1 MVTSVA
7 GRETA
12 ILPGV
17 AFASFSQ
24 RLGALLI
31 DLVVGIVIVFALALV
46 GLTQFGVGDDPGS
59 LQPHWP
65 TLLLNAL
72 ISSGYVIVLNG
83 MGGTLGKRLM
93 GLRVIDATGAAPG
106 LQKAFVRS
114 LVWLIPALLQ
124 LVSDWLVWETSDG
137 GLYVLIDLVIIVIS
151 FFALYDA
158 WSMRGHDLK
167 QTIHDRMAGT
177 YVVKEPA

>member
-1 MVTSVA
+1 MVTPVA
-7 GRETA
+7 GRESMA

-17 AFASFSQ
+17 AFASFGQ

-31 DLVVGIVIVFALALV
+31 DFVVGLVIVFGLVLV
-46 GLTQFGVGDDPGS
+46 GIAQFEVGDNPGS

-72 ISSGYVIVLNG
+72 ISSGYVIILNG

-114 LVWLIPALLQ
+114 LVWLIPAILQ

-137 GLYVLIDLVIIVIS
+137 GLYVIIDLVIFASGV
-151 FFALYDA
+151 FALYDA
-158 WSMRGHDLK
+158 WSMRGHHHK

-177 YVVKEPA
+177 YVVTE